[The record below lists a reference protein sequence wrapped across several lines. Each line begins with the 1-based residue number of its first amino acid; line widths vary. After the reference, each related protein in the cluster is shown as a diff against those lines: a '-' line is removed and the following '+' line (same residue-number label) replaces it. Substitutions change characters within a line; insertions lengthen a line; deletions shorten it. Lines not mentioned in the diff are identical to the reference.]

1 MIAEAALEIIPIE
14 LTKHKSILNHAKKLN
29 RSPSEI
35 FLDTSYHHAAML
47 NSNLKYWWKRGRP
60 DIIHF
65 DLLEANSTPLFLKGK
80 LSIYV
85 STIDNKL
92 LILKKNLRL
101 PKSYVRFEGL
111 MRNIYGNRNNS
122 KSHSLIELRDD
133 IEFDY
138 LIKKII
144 RPDVVIG
151 LSTKGKFRK
160 LADLISGHVVDQSN
174 HYCFVVGGFQ
184 KGSFSEKTTSTFDY
198 LYRIN
203 NYHLESHVVISRLI
217 YECENLP
224 INVSPHPP

>member
-1 MIAEAALEIIPIE
+1 MFSLVIAEAALEKIPVE
-14 LTKHKSILNHAKKLN
+14 LANHKSILNHARKLDRN
-29 RSPSEI
+29 PSEI

-47 NSNLKYWWKRGRP
+47 NSRLKYWWKRGRP
-60 DIIHF
+60 DIVHF

-80 LSIYV
+80 LGIYV

-92 LILKKNLRL
+92 LIIKKNLRL

-111 MRNIYGNRNNS
+111 MRNIYENRDNS
-122 KSHSLIELRDD
+122 RSTSLIELRENF
-133 IEFDY
+133 EFSH

-144 RPDVVIG
+144 MPDIVIG
-151 LSTKGKFRK
+151 FSTRGKFRK
-160 LADLISGHVVDQSN
+160 LADLISHHVVDQSR

-198 LYRIN
+198 LYRID

-224 INVSPHPP
+224 D